1 MKTGAG
7 RLAEGIRAIR
17 NSYLQAVSALEAG
30 KRKHPSRWY
39 YEFSEY
45 CLAYMLYHCIGDLP
59 RKHLCRKDSC
69 RCGNMT
75 GRIKPVIC

>member
-30 KRKHPSRWY
+30 KRKRIRPGGITN
-39 YEFSEY
+39 FPNIALLI
-45 CLAYMLYHCIGDLP
+45 CCITV
-59 RKHLCRKDSC
+59 S
-69 RCGNMT
+69 
-75 GRIKPVIC
+75 VIFPGSTCAERTPADAGI

>member
-30 KRKHPSRWY
+30 KENIRPGGITN
-39 YEFSEY
+39 FPNIALLI
-45 CLAYMLYHCIGDLP
+45 CCITV
-59 RKHLCRKDSC
+59 S
-69 RCGNMT
+69 
-75 GRIKPVIC
+75 VIFPGSTCAERTPADAGI